1 MTTEIN
7 SIGHE
12 TPPDVNGGAGGSL
25 FPPQVRRV
33 MWGALGAV
41 LLSAVYL
48 ISVRGTAI
56 IFDIATAVGS
66 FCF

>member
-1 MTTEIN
+1 MTTESN
-7 SIGHE
+7 SIEQGTQPE
-12 TPPDVNGGAGGSL
+12 ISGSANATL

-33 MWGALGAV
+33 LWGALGVV

-48 ISVRGTAI
+48 IAVRGTAI